1 MASVPPSNHRDLV
14 ENYRLG
20 KRCSFLYNINGTF
33 TDPQLRDMPPTTPKG
48 GNIFSTLGFSNVEAA
63 NLLLRSKLMTAL
75 TELINE
81 RGLTQHQAARLLG
94 VSQPRISNLV
104 GGKLDLFS
112 VDTLIALLAKAGA
125 EVTVA
130 VRRKR

>member
-1 MASVPPSNHRDLV
+1 
-14 ENYRLG
+14 
-20 KRCSFLYNINGTF
+20 
-33 TDPQLRDMPPTTPKG
+33 MPPTTPKG

-75 TELINE
+75 TELINQ

-112 VDTLIALLAKAGA
+112 VDTLIALLARAGA

-130 VRRKR
+130 VRRTR